1 MTFARQR
8 LGERGETLACEELER
23 LGYHV
28 LTRRYRTRFGEIDVI
43 CLHEGVLVFVEVKA
57 RSSGDFG
64 HPADAVTAQK
74 QRRVAAMAETYMAIE
89 GVRGRLCRFDVV
101 AVETEV
107 DPPVVTVFRDAFR
120 PGWP

>member
-1 MTFARQR
+1 MTLARQQ
-8 LGERGETLACEELER
+8 LGKQGEELACRELER
-23 LGYHV
+23 LGYHI
-28 LTRRYRTRFGEIDVI
+28 LARRYRTRYGEIDVV

-64 HPADAVTAQK
+64 HPEDAVTAQK
-74 QRRVAAMAETYMAIE
+74 QRRVAAMAETYMAME

-107 DPPVVTVFRDAFR
+107 DPPVLTVFRDAFR

>member
-8 LGERGETLACEELER
+8 LGERGETLACQELER

-28 LTRRYRTRFGEIDVI
+28 LARRYRTRFGEIDIV
-43 CLHEGVLVFVEVKA
+43 CLHDGVLVFVEVKA

-74 QRRVAAMAETYMAIE
+74 QRRVAAMAETYLAVE
-89 GVRGRLCRFDVV
+89 QVGERLCRFDVV
-101 AVETEV
+101 AVEADT
-107 DPPVVTVFRDAFR
+107 DPPVLTVFRDAFR
-120 PGWP
+120 PGWF

>member
-1 MTFARQR
+1 VTFARQR

-28 LTRRYRTRFGEIDVI
+28 LTRRYRTRYGEIDVV
-43 CLHEGVLVFVEVKA
+43 CLHEDVLVFVEVKA

-74 QRRVAAMAETYMAIE
+74 QRRVAAMAETYMAME

-101 AVETEV
+101 AVETDV
-107 DPPVVTVFRDAFR
+107 NPPVLTVFRDAFR
-120 PGWP
+120 PGWL

>member
-28 LTRRYRTRFGEIDVI
+28 LTRRYRTRFGEIDVV